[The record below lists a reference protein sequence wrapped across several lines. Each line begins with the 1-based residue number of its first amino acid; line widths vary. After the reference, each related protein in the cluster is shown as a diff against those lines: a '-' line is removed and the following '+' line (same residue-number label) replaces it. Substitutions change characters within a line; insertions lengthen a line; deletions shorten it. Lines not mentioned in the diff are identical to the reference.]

1 MKTKVLR
8 TVLLALSLLAGCAAS
23 FAKPT
28 SGYYS
33 YTLDVSE
40 GLSSNIVYNIVKW
53 KDDCVWMATSQ
64 GIDRYDGFSVKYY
77 SLFKDDIR
85 MSDDGQKISI
95 STDGVHYLWAFTDSG
110 RIYRYDAE
118 GDEFELFLALSD
130 LGIHGILNQVTVL
143 DGKMFAC
150 TSDGVLCID
159 VGERKL
165 LNRALPGENV
175 KCLVPYVDGRLFAG
189 GSEGAVVTTYD
200 LQVSERIRAD
210 RRIDV
215 ECIYVDPQQNR
226 VFLGTDGRGLWKYE
240 KGELIR
246 IREGLERTIVR
257 SIVRLDEN
265 TLLVGF
271 DGAGVYQI
279 GRNGT
284 GLGLFAT
291 DLVPEGDL
299 ALRTSSVYSILVD
312 GGEPP
317 LRQDRGGRRP
327 LRTLRRLM
335 ETMYEKVRAIL
346 AKQLRVDAA
355 IVTLDAQIKKDLG
368 ADSLDIL
375 QLLMRLEDQYGIT
388 IPDKAL
394 ATFNTVGDVVTYL
407 EQEGTQI

>member
-312 GGEPP
+312 EGNIWVTSY
-317 LRQDRGGRRP
+317 RGG
-327 LRTLRRLM
+327 
-335 ETMYEKVRAIL
+335 
-346 AKQLRVDAA
+346 
-355 IVTLDAQIKKDLG
+355 VTLFRKDSDVLLIHDAEESV
-368 ADSLDIL
+368 ASANFVH
-375 QLLMRLEDQYGIT
+375 GICEGR
-388 IPDKAL
+388 
-394 ATFNTVGDVVTYL
+394 NGDVWMAFNSAIGHYDPGTGEFRKYL
-407 EQEGTQI
+407 DKRGGFLSVAEDDEGFPVRSG